1 MSRLLPALI
10 FLLAATL
17 PGWAQEAAPGPATLV
32 TIGEGIV
39 RVPADRVTVTLASET
54 RGETAADA
62 QNKGNT
68 LMKAVQ
74 SAVADLKLAGGQVTT
89 TGLMLSPDYIFTNNQ
104 RTPRGYVGRHTITI
118 RFDDVSRASEVVA
131 AAIGAGAN
139 NVSGVR
145 FDRRDRRTLEQEA
158 LKQAVQDARA
168 RADALA
174 AGAGRIVDR
183 IVRIAEE
190 QAASLAGGPNA
201 PMFRSGVAAESVMVT
216 SPPIAEGDVEVRA
229 RVVLT
234 VTVK

>member
-1 MSRLLPALI
+1 MTRLLPILI
-10 FLLAATL
+10 LLLAVAV
-17 PGWAQEAAPGPATLV
+17 PVSAQDTALGPATVV
-32 TIGEGIV
+32 TLGEGVV

-62 QNKGNT
+62 QNKGNA

-74 SAVADLKLAGGQVTT
+74 SALASLKLPGGQVTT
-89 TGLMLSPDYIFTNNQ
+89 TGLMLSPDYVYANNQ
-104 RTPRGYVGRHTITI
+104 RTQRGYVGRHTITI
-118 RFDDVSRASEVVA
+118 RFDDVSRAGEVVA

-139 NVSGVR
+139 NVSGIR
-145 FDRRDRRTLEQEA
+145 FDRRDRRTLEQDA

-174 AGAGRIVDR
+174 AGAGRVVDR

-190 QAASLAGGPNA
+190 GAANAAPGASALFRAGA
-201 PMFRSGVAAESVMVT
+201 MAESVAAT
-216 SPPIAEGDVEVRA
+216 AAPIAEGEVEVRA